1 MHILCTCNIVYR
13 CYNDHHGICETFKRY
28 NDIMKDLEEFLKEE
42 NLDRSS
48 GLRKLLIEAIEEWK
62 KRRALEKLAGSEVS
76 FSKAAE
82 MADMDVWSFAA
93 WLRRGASPGLK
104 KASEK
109 TLRRFDACI
118 RFISSDIPCKGRKA
132 GAY

>member
-1 MHILCTCNIVYR
+1 MTTTVSVRLS
-13 CYNDHHGICETFKRY
+13 K
-28 NDIMKDLEEFLKEE
+28 DIMKDLEEFLKEE

-48 GLRKLLIEAIEEWK
+48 SLRKLLIEAIEEWK

-93 WLRRGASPGLK
+93 LVKERGISWAKEG
-104 KASEK
+104 
-109 TLRRFDACI
+109 I
-118 RFISSDIPCKGRKA
+118 REDLEA
-132 GAY
+132 L